1 MARCPLKGA
10 RKSVMCPLRNIFIIL
25 GNERLTEV
33 YQNERPDGAHN
44 SIPVPFGAAQRP
56 VQKFCHRSACASLS
70 QRRQVRHMSSHS
82 KAESGGGKT
91 PEIKV
96 WDGKADGLLT
106 AAGPIDIYPVPG

>member
-56 VQKFCHRSACASLS
+56 VQKFCHRSACASLM
-70 QRRQVRHMSSHS
+70 HEIHNPDAITDKIW
-82 KAESGGGKT
+82 KALKDYVYKWLLAKVLNTKT
-91 PEIKV
+91 K
-96 WDGKADGLLT
+96 
-106 AAGPIDIYPVPG
+106 